1 MTDHKEI
8 EQLIWKAL
16 DKLRVTSRFQMGDS
30 KLLELI
36 AATKGAEKLE
46 SFLQNEKI
54 VQLLTS
60 RYDGFVP
67 PLYVYNFINDIFKT
81 VNSKTH
87 LDPWLTPSS
96 PSNFFDFGAT
106 TAYCLNQTAFETIN
120 LVFANDKDQIHLGDG
135 SKQLDNI
142 IGKFDFITS
151 FPPWGMTREPK
162 EINGSKTS
170 NDFASTLLIQS
181 AMFLEENGKA
191 VFLMTPSFL
200 FDDRNKEVLSKLGL
214 YVDAVFAIPNG
225 AFLPQTNIASNL
237 VVVTKQP
244 KEKTFIAEIS
254 SDEKTNK
261 TIHDNYKN
269 HRAGK
274 AIQLGALVD
283 IKEFKSFQG
292 LVSENEMQDLVKR
305 IGYPP
310 ISLTDVALNISLVRA
325 TNVDEVEHISNSVY
339 LPKIGNS
346 PAVTSP
352 SEMKMKNPKNYFQI
366 QLDEAKA
373 NSSFVVNYFNSA
385 IGRKL
390 RKSLEVSFTIP
401 SISKQAL
408 LTCSLHLPD
417 VKTQLELIQI
427 DSKIDQFT
435 FRLEELKRNLWKQPR
450 SYNSILKE
458 LKSINQEEKLEHW
471 IDTLPF
477 PISSI
482 LWRYYASKESDKKIE
497 HLFHFFEAL
506 SELFSMIMLS
516 ALVQDKEFYKQECHK
531 WIDIDE
537 RFKEWYFK
545 SNFGSWN
552 ILTSRLA
559 KATREYLADKDKKE
573 LCNSF
578 YGNPSFEFMNML
590 TSKGI
595 VNILLAVAELRNK
608 WKGHGGIAS
617 KEEDKQRVT
626 TLELQLNELRKYI
639 ADGFEDTRMLSP
651 TTSSYEDG
659 VFTFNAKE
667 LVGARTPFNEMS
679 IKSLIPLD
687 KKKLYLSH
695 TDQKKPVELLPFV
708 KFVEV
713 SDAVYFYTSI
723 ESKNVR
729 WVSYHFDR
737 TPEITQPADNEIFKA
752 FEFLK
757 GNEGKN

>member
-1 MTDHKEI
+1 MTDHKET

-16 DKLRVTSRFQMGDS
+16 DKLRGTSRFQMGDS

-46 SFLQNEKI
+46 SILQNEKI
-54 VQLLTS
+54 IQLLTS

-67 PLYVYNFINDIFKT
+67 PLYVFNFINDISKT

-87 LDPWLTPSS
+87 LDPWLTPFS

-106 TAYCLNQTAFETIN
+106 TAYCLNQAAFETIK
-120 LVFANDKDQIHLGDG
+120 LVFANDEDQIHLADG
-135 SKQLDNI
+135 SKQLDNFI
-142 IGKFDFITS
+142 SKFDFITS
-151 FPPWGMTREPK
+151 FPPWGMRREPK

-181 AMFLEENGKA
+181 AMLLEENGKA

-200 FDDRNKEVLSKLGL
+200 FDDRNKEVLCKLGL

-237 VVVTKQP
+237 IVVTKQT

-254 SDEKTNK
+254 SDEKANK
-261 TIHDNYKN
+261 TILDNYIN
-269 HRAGK
+269 RRAGK

-283 IKEFKSFQG
+283 IKEFKSFSG
-292 LVSENEMQDLVKR
+292 LVSENEMQELVKR

-310 ISLTDVALNISLVRA
+310 IRLTNVALNISLVRA
-325 TNVDEVEHISNSVY
+325 ADVDEVEHTSNSVY

-366 QLDEAKA
+366 QLDETKA
-373 NSSFVVNYFNSA
+373 NSSFVANYFNSA
-385 IGRKL
+385 VGRKL
-390 RKSLEVSFTIP
+390 RESFEIGVTIP
-401 SISKQAL
+401 TISKQVL
-408 LTCSLHLPD
+408 VSCSLHLPD

-427 DSKIDQFT
+427 DSKIDQFA
-435 FRLEELKRNLWKQPR
+435 FRLEELKRNLWKQPK
-450 SYNSILKE
+450 SYNSISKE

-482 LWRYYASKESDKKIE
+482 LWRYYATKENDKKVE

-506 SELFSMIMLS
+506 SEFFSMMMLS

-531 WIDIDE
+531 WIDTDE
-537 RFKEWYFK
+537 RFKEWYLR
-545 SNFGSWN
+545 STFGSWN
-552 ILTSRLA
+552 IFTSRLA
-559 KATREYLADKDKKE
+559 KATREYLADKDKQE
-573 LCNSF
+573 LCKSL
-578 YGNPSFEFMNML
+578 YGNPSSEFLSML

-595 VNILLAVAELRNK
+595 VNILLSVAELRNK

-617 KEEDKQRVT
+617 EEENKQRVT
-626 TLELQLNELRKYI
+626 TLEQQLNELRKFI
-639 ADGFEDTRMLSP
+639 ADGFEETRMLSP

-667 LVGARTPFNEMS
+667 LVGARTPFNEIS
-679 IKSLIPLD
+679 IESLIPLD

-695 TDQKKPVELLPFV
+695 TDQNKPVELLPFV

-737 TPEITQPADNEIFKA
+737 NPEMTQPADNEIFKA

-757 GNEGKN
+757 GNESKN